1 MSIRHFVF
9 AAFLSASL
17 AGAQSTAEFKTL
29 QAKVDSMASE
39 LKLLE
44 RILTLRGLDV
54 EQGRRQI
61 ARQDSTFDIPVAGT
75 PVWGDPKAPVTLVL
89 FTDLQC
95 PYCAKMLP
103 VVKQMQERS
112 PKTLKISFRHYPL
125 VSIHDKALNAHM
137 ALWAAGK
144 QGRFWEY
151 FFKATPEF
159 RGLSD
164 STLLATARDLK
175 LDMVRFEAD
184 RKSEAARKAV
194 EADMALGEKV
204 GVEGTPA
211 LFLNGKPTRSP
222 DDIEAAIAKAEGK

>member
-1 MSIRHFVF
+1 MSIRQLVF
-9 AAFLSASL
+9 ATALTASL
-17 AGAQSTAEFKTL
+17 AGAQIAPEIHVL
-29 QAKVDSMASE
+29 RAKVDSMGEE

-44 RILTLRGLDV
+44 RILTMRGLDV

-61 ARQDSTFDIPVAGT
+61 ARQDSTFDIPVVGT
-75 PVWGDPKAPVTLVL
+75 PILGDPKAPVTLVL

-103 VVKQMQERS
+103 VVKQMQERN

-125 VSIHDKALNAHM
+125 VSIHDKAMSASL

-144 QGRFWEY
+144 QGKFWEY
-151 FFKATPEF
+151 YFKATPEF

-164 STLLATARDLK
+164 STLVATARELK
-175 LDMVRFEAD
+175 LDLVRFEAD

-194 EADMALGEKV
+194 ELDMALGERV

-211 LFLNGKPTRSP
+211 LFLNGKPTRNP

>member
-1 MSIRHFVF
+1 MSIRAFV
-9 AAFLSASL
+9 LSTALCASL
-17 AGAQSTAEFKTL
+17 AGAEAYPEIRALRTRI
-29 QAKVDSMASE
+29 DSLGAE

-44 RILTLRGLDV
+44 RILTSRGLDI
-54 EQGRRQI
+54 EQGRLAI

-75 PVWGDPKAPVTLVL
+75 PILGDAKAPVTLVL

-103 VVKQMQERS
+103 VVKAMQDRS
-112 PKTLKISFRHYPL
+112 PKTLKISFRHFPL
-125 VSIHDKALNAHM
+125 VSIHDKAMNAHL
-137 ALWAAGK
+137 ALWAAGQ
-144 QGRFWEY
+144 QGKFWEF

-159 RGLSD
+159 RDLGD
-164 STLLATARDLK
+164 STFLAAAREFK

-194 EADMALGEKV
+194 VSDMQLGEKV
-204 GVEGTPA
+204 GVEGTPS

-222 DDIEAAIAKAEGK
+222 DDIQAAIDMAERK

>member
-1 MSIRHFVF
+1 MSIRHLVF
-9 AAFLSASL
+9 AAALTAGL
-17 AGAQSTAEFKTL
+17 AGAQTTPEFKAL
-29 QAKVDSMASE
+29 QAKVDSMGAE
-39 LKLLE
+39 LQMLE
-44 RILTLRGLDV
+44 RILTMRGLDV
-54 EQGRRQI
+54 EQGRKQI
-61 ARQDSTFDIPVAGT
+61 ARQDSTFDIPVVGT
-75 PVWGDPKAPVTLVL
+75 PIWGDPKAPVTLVL

-125 VSIHDKALNAHM
+125 VSIHDKAMNAHQ

-144 QGRFWEY
+144 QGKFWEY
-151 FFKATPEF
+151 FFKTTPEF

-164 STLLATARDLK
+164 STLLAAAREVK
-175 LDMVRFEAD
+175 LDLVRFEAD

-194 EADMALGEKV
+194 EADMALGVKV

-211 LFLNGKPTRSP
+211 LFLNGKPTRNP